1 MPSWVHT
8 DAQQLHS
15 LPAWCLSVNSCA
27 FLKWICLRT
36 LSPTLFYSL
45 SWFSAVCLFFLC
57 LIELSGP
64 AHWHDNSL
72 KMLWSLMHICRFHFI
87 GAILFLYQIILLL
100 TIFTCIITLKRNHDI
115 FFSVLSFF
123 TEFNGKELAGVSS
136 YCSQEWKYLHWKL
149 KFKSVSLISVVS
161 YHTFSN
167 L

>member
-45 SWFSAVCLFFLC
+45 SEFSAVCLFFLC

-115 FFSVLSFF
+115 FFLCCLSLQNLMGRSWLLFPLTVLRNESIY
-123 TEFNGKELAGVSS
+123 TEN
-136 YCSQEWKYLHWKL
+136 
-149 KFKSVSLISVVS
+149 
-161 YHTFSN
+161 
-167 L
+167 